1 MQIWATVWLTA
12 FVQMVWEQILAV
24 LLTVSFE
31 WSKSIMVSVSTLKD
45 FAMTT
50 IYLLTNA
57 LYVYGSNP
65 FLEPSEMPR
74 KI

>member
-1 MQIWATVWLTA
+1 MQIWATVWLSA
-12 FVQMVWEQILAV
+12 FVQMVWEQILAA

-31 WSKSIMVSVSTLKD
+31 WSKSIMVSVSMLKD

-50 IYLLTNA
+50 IYQLTNT

-65 FLEPSEMPR
+65 SLEPSEMPR